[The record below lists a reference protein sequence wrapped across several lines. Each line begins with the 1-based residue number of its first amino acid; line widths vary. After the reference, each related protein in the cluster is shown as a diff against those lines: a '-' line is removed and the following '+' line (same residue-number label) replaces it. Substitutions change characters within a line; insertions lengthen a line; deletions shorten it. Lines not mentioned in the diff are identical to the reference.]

1 MSWKEIT
8 YGKERVRRNYSRV
21 PTNVEL
27 PNLIEVQTESFKW
40 LLEKGLRELFEEL
53 SPIKDHGDGEKF
65 ELYFTDYEFDEPKYT
80 IAEAKMHNVNFS
92 RALKVTVSLEN
103 KETGEVKEDKVFMG
117 EFPVMTPW
125 GTFIINGS
133 ERVVVSQIIRS
144 SGVFFSKNKDAKSGQ
159 IRFSGQIIPTRGAW
173 IEFETRS
180 SDVWYAKLDRSKKI
194 PLTSF
199 IRALGVSRNNDI
211 FELFFDESA
220 PRSQFLMNTFYKDQT
235 FGQDDAVKEVYDKL
249 RPGEKTSAETAR
261 KFIASRLFDI

>member
-1 MSWKEIT
+1 
-8 YGKERVRRNYSRV
+8 
-21 PTNVEL
+21 
-27 PNLIEVQTESFKW
+27 
-40 LLEKGLRELFEEL
+40 
-53 SPIKDHGDGEKF
+53 
-65 ELYFTDYEFDEPKYT
+65 
-80 IAEAKMHNVNFS
+80 MHNANYS

-144 SGVFFSKNKDAKSGQ
+144 SGVFFSKNKDSKSGQ

-173 IEFETRS
+173 IEFEMRS

-199 IRALGVSRNNDI
+199 IRALGVSKIKEI

-220 PRSQFLMNTFYKDQT
+220 PMSQYLINTFSKDQT

-261 KFIASRLFDI
+261 KFIASRLFDVRRYDLASVGRYKVNKKLTLFPGLSVIIWPRI

>member
-1 MSWKEIT
+1 
-8 YGKERVRRNYSRV
+8 
-21 PTNVEL
+21 
-27 PNLIEVQTESFKW
+27 
-40 LLEKGLRELFEEL
+40 
-53 SPIKDHGDGEKF
+53 
-65 ELYFTDYEFDEPKYT
+65 
-80 IAEAKMHNVNFS
+80 MHNANYS

-144 SGVFFSKNKDAKSGQ
+144 SGVFFSKNKDSKSGQ

-173 IEFETRS
+173 IEFEMRS

-199 IRALGVSRNNDI
+199 IRALGVSKNKKSLSC
-211 FELFFDESA
+211 F
-220 PRSQFLMNTFYKDQT
+220 
-235 FGQDDAVKEVYDKL
+235 
-249 RPGEKTSAETAR
+249 
-261 KFIASRLFDI
+261 